1 LVKLRL
7 NRMGRKKAPIYKIVA
22 ADSRSKRDGRFIEAV
37 GQYDPSFKPAK
48 IELKEDRALYW
59 LKSGAQPTVTVKN
72 LLSSKGVMLK
82 HHLMKKGADE
92 TKIAAELHTWQLKQE
107 AKLAKH
113 ADKKLKLKDKK
124 KKAAE
129 KPAEEKPAAPVAEK
143 PAEEQPVVETPVAEA
158 PVAEAPAEKPAE

>member
-1 LVKLRL
+1 MVKLRL
-7 NRMGRKKAPIYKIVA
+7 TRMGRKKAPIYKIVA
-22 ADSRSKRDGRFIEAV
+22 ADSRARRDGRFIEAV
-37 GQYDPSFKPAK
+37 GQYDPNYKPAK

-92 TKIAAELHTWQLKQE
+92 NKINAELATWQLKQD
-107 AKLAKH
+107 AKIARH
-113 ADKKLKLKDKK
+113 NDKKLKLKDKK

-129 KPAEEKPAAPVAEK
+129 KPAE
-143 PAEEQPVVETPVAEA
+143 QTA
-158 PVAEAPAEKPAE
+158 PVAEAPAEQPAAEQPAE